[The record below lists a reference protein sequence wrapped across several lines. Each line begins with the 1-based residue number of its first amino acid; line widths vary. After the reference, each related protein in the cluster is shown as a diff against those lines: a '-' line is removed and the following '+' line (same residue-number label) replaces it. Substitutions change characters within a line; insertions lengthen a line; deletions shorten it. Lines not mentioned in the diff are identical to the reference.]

1 MFSLSF
7 SPVKI
12 LLCLHKALKNV
23 GRHIHGPMALGSI
36 GRTTIPV
43 TLLIEKVNVK

>member
-7 SPVKI
+7 SPVKT